1 MNKLIEVQD
10 MIFKQMKRLDNDDL
24 MKDNAKS
31 EISRGNILSNNAATY
46 LKAVNTG
53 LNINNTATRTRQ
65 SLHSLQ
71 KELGIID
78 DED

>member
-10 MIFKQMKRLDNDDL
+10 MIFKQMKRLDNDDF

-31 EISRGNILSNNAATY
+31 EISRGNILSNNASTY